1 MFREI
6 NIGIPEG
13 QRIGPTLS
21 RIAESTVDWNTGA
34 TIRARYQYGTSRS
47 ADTSA
52 AYLSLTQGWRWKDE
66 WIPCVGSRECACF
79 CVKLVNFCT
88 LSGLLRIRAKVSEGD
103 RREIGHRSD

>member
-21 RIAESTVDWNTGA
+21 RIAESTVDWNTNTGMP
-34 TIRARYQYGTSRS
+34 RYERDTSTSRS

-66 WIPCVGSRECACF
+66 WIPCVGSRECECF
-79 CVKLVNFCT
+79 CVKLVNFCA
-88 LSGLLRIRAKVSEGD
+88 LSGLRIRAKVSEGD